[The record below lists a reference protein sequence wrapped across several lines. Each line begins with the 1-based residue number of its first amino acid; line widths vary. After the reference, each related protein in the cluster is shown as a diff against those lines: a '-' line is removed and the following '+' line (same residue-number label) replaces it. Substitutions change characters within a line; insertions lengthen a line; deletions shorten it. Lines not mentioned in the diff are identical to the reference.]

1 MSFDIIQLAP
11 LAIVLPFLGAAL
23 SLVLVRRNRA
33 QRFVAIVSLSLTLLA
48 ECLVL
53 ATAWE
58 SAPTSI
64 NVAGWQAPFGIVLV
78 VDQLSAILLVVSTL
92 VSLAVLLFATGQG
105 IADGDDDG
113 PISIFYPTFLIL
125 VAGVSNAFLAGDL
138 FNLYVGFEILLM
150 ASYVLMTMGGTAQR
164 IRAGVTYVVVSVI
177 SSVLFLIAIAM
188 IYAATGTVNMADLAV
203 KLGDLPVG
211 TQMQLH
217 LMLLVAFG
225 IKAAVFPLSFWLPD
239 SYPTAS
245 APVTAVFAGL
255 LTKVGVYAIIRTE
268 TLLFPGD
275 RADQLLLWVSL
286 LTMVVGI
293 LGALAQIDIK
303 RLLSFTLVSHIGY
316 MIFGIAVGTQTAM
329 AAVVYYVVHHIIIQT
344 SLFLVAGLIERR
356 GGSTNTDRLGGL
368 VGLSPLL
375 ALLFMIP
382 ALNLGGIPP
391 FSGFLGKVGLI
402 QAGTDQGGWAIWVV
416 IAGSVLTSLLT
427 LMALMRIWNKA
438 FLRAPDDADYPDPVL
453 LVSRDEAREHGPRS
467 AASVSMDA
475 EGGGRWAGRSNVQL
489 MPFSMVMPTGML
501 VAVGVALTVFAGPLF
516 SVADNAAENLM
527 HPERYVEAVFGD
539 ESGPRGVVDDG
550 EDPSSDDP
558 AAPSLP
564 EGEQYGEDV
573 GEDSG
578 AGIQREVYD
587 GTDSRPSAEAD
598 AQRQGAEQSEEADQ

>member
-1 MSFDIIQLAP
+1 MIDLDVAQLAP
-11 LAIVLPFLGAAL
+11 LAIILPFVGAAL
-23 SLVLVRRNRA
+23 SLMLVHRNRA
-33 QRFVAIVSLSLTLLA
+33 QRFVAITSLTATLA
-48 ECLVL
+48 VESFIL
-53 ATAWE
+53 AQAWE
-58 SAPTSI
+58 TAPTSVNI
-64 NVAGWQAPFGIVLV
+64 AGWEAPFGIVLV
-78 VDQLSAILLVVSTL
+78 VDQLSAIMLVVSTA

-105 IADGDDDG
+105 VADGDDDG

-138 FNLYVGFEILLM
+138 FNLYVGFEILLV
-150 ASYVLMTMGGTAQR
+150 ASYVLMTMGGTTQR
-164 IRAGVTYVVVSVI
+164 IRAGVTYVVVSII
-177 SSVLFLIAIAM
+177 SSILFLIAIAM

-203 KLGDLPVG
+203 KLGDLPEG

-217 LMLLVAFG
+217 LMLLIAFG

-255 LTKVGVYAIIRTE
+255 LTKVGVYSIIRTE

-275 RADQLLLWVSL
+275 GVDQLLLWVSL
-286 LTMVVGI
+286 LTMIVGI

-316 MIFGIAVGTQTAM
+316 MVFGIAVGSQTAL

-368 VGLSPLL
+368 VRLSPAL
-375 ALLFMIP
+375 ALLYLIP

-402 QAGTDQGGWAIWVV
+402 QAGTDQGGWVIWVV

-427 LMALMRIWNKA
+427 LMALMRVWNKA
-438 FLRAPDDADYPDPVL
+438 FLRSADDADYPDPVL
-453 LVSRDEAREHGPRS
+453 LVSREEAREHGS
-467 AASVSMDA
+467 GNAASVSMDVD
-475 EGGGRWAGRSNVQL
+475 GGGRWAGRSNVQL
-489 MPFSMVMPTGML
+489 MPLSMVAPTAGL
-501 VAVGVALTVFAGPLF
+501 VALGVALTVFAGPLF
-516 SVADNAAENLM
+516 SVADNAAENLAD
-527 HPERYVEAVFGD
+527 PGRYVESVLGED
-539 ESGPRGVVDDG
+539 GGPRGVVEEGGSG
-550 EDPSSDDP
+550 EGGSPPP
-558 AAPSLP
+558 ADLP
-564 EGEQYGEDV
+564 EGEQYGENV

-578 AGIQREVYD
+578 AGIQREIYD
-587 GTDSRPSAEAD
+587 GTDSRPSDEGSPDHAGD
-598 AQRQGAEQSEEADQ
+598 PEEAAQ